1 MMVVVAPRYPD
12 RNIAGARGALLPL
25 SRKMLVKP
33 VHSVLCSVAGV
44 AAGAG
49 TLFACLA
56 LDTAPTVTAV
66 LPVGCGVCVRQMVLS
81 VMKRRAW
88 QRANNERS

>member
-1 MMVVVAPRYPD
+1 M
-12 RNIAGARGALLPL
+12 LL
-25 SRKMLVKP
+25 KP
-33 VHSVLCSVAGV
+33 VHSVLCSAAGF

-49 TLFACLA
+49 ALFACLMM
-56 LDTAPTVTAV
+56 DTAPAVTAV